1 MSNFITF
8 GCWNKWYCDPRPGQ
22 LTNPLSNV
30 IARMDAFIG
39 TLQTPPAFVCIAG
52 DNYYPDIR
60 TEPPV
65 EGQEKGKKIKT
76 LSIPDLE
83 SGFEC
88 LSEFQKRHRGIPID
102 IIAGNHDIEDTKKMT
117 IIPASPDTEASPD
130 AEASPDDGCII
141 TNTEIKATMHHR
153 TMNFTMFNYRIIHTT
168 LVIMLDSNIYCE
180 TLDDNELQCYTL
192 LVNHTISTL
201 NLKKLHYESPIANV
215 GQLKTL
221 QQSWLDIM
229 YDAIRG
235 HTIQNVVIVAHH
247 PIAMYKIKNGCKFQT
262 TYDEYLK
269 FCYSVYSNIQKMK
282 RNTLQFFYSCA
293 DLHTYQAGVVTLL
306 SGDIPITI
314 RQEIAGT
321 GGTALEESVASI
333 SDVEQC
339 AKKHA
344 SAVLVGY
351 DMTNVVHSYGFL
363 HWRINSKSGNLTAR
377 FIPTHED
384 EEGNHSRRSNHSRS
398 RSSNHSRRGGTKRRH
413 RTRRYRSAGQFARRT
428 G

>member
-30 IARMDAFIG
+30 IAKMDAFIG

-76 LSIPDLE
+76 ISIPDLE

-102 IIAGNHDIEDTKKMT
+102 IIAGNHDIENTTTMT
-117 IIPASPDTEASPD
+117 FIPESPPDTE
-130 AEASPDDGCII
+130 CVI
-141 TNTEIKATMHHR
+141 TKTEIEATMRHR
-153 TMNFTMFNYRIIHTT
+153 TMNFTMFNYRIIQNT

-180 TLDDNELQCYTL
+180 SLKNDEQLQCYTL
-192 LVNHTISTL
+192 LVNHTIATL
-201 NLKKLHYESPIANV
+201 NLNKLHDGSPITDV
-215 GQLKTL
+215 DQLKTL

-262 TYDEYLK
+262 TFDEYLK
-269 FCYSVYSNIQKMK
+269 VCYSVYSNLQKMK

-344 SAVLVGY
+344 STVLVGY

-363 HWRINSKSGNLTAR
+363 HWKINSKSGNLTAR

-384 EEGNHSRRSNHSRS
+384 KESNHSRSSNHSRNHS
-398 RSSNHSRRGGTKRRH
+398 RSSNHSRRGGTKRRRHKRRH
-413 RTRRYRSAGQFARRT
+413 RTHRT
-428 G
+428 D

>member
-39 TLQTPPAFVCIAG
+39 TLKTPPAFVCIAG

-102 IIAGNHDIEDTKKMT
+102 IIAGNHDIEDTKKMI
-117 IIPASPDTEASPD
+117 IIPASPH
-130 AEASPDDGCII
+130 AEASPNTGCII

-153 TMNFTMFNYRIIHTT
+153 TMNFTMFNYRIIKNT

-180 TLDDNELQCYTL
+180 SLDHDELQCYTL
-192 LVNHTISTL
+192 LVNHTLSTL
-201 NLKKLHYESPIANV
+201 NLKELHDGSPIANV

-247 PIAMYKIKNGCKFQT
+247 PIAMYKIKNGCKFRT
-262 TYDEYLK
+262 TSDEYLE
-269 FCYSVYSNIQKMK
+269 FCHSVYSNLQKMK
-282 RNTLQFFYSCA
+282 SNTLQFFYSCA

-306 SGDIPITI
+306 SGGIPVTI

-321 GGTALEESVASI
+321 GGTALEESVASM

-339 AKKHA
+339 VKKHA
-344 SAVLVGY
+344 STVLLGY
-351 DMTNVVHSYGFL
+351 DMTNALHSNGFL
-363 HWRINSKSGNLTAR
+363 HWKINSKSGNLTAR

-384 EEGNHSRRSNHSRS
+384 EEGNHSRSSNHSRS
-398 RSSNHSRRGGTKRRH
+398 RKSSRSRRGGTKRRH